1 MNVIFVF
8 NSVTA
13 AKRVEKTIGKY
24 GVLSNVIHTPKC
36 LGRGGCSHSVRF
48 DERNVDVVKKVI
60 LASEIGI
67 SGAYREIYY
76 NGTCSYKQLEL

>member
-13 AKRVEKTIGKY
+13 AKRVEKTIAKY
-24 GVLSNVIHTPKC
+24 GVLSKVIHTPKG

-48 DERNVDVVKKVI
+48 DERNVDIVKKVI
-60 LASEIGI
+60 LASEIDI
-67 SGAYREIYY
+67 LGAYREIYY
-76 NGTCSYKQLEL
+76 NGTCSYRQLTL